1 MELLFNCIN
10 FQSNYIER
18 QDYLLNEDIKVS
30 SSLYDSDNPE
40 IGKQLKA
47 TPKPVKNIGMDLNN
61 EFYSNIIDGV
71 KASSIDIAKIQSFT
85 QASQTRETIYQLLDT
100 MAEDS
105 SIAAILE
112 TYAEDAT
119 ETDDRGNIVWVESDN
134 DDIVKYI
141 TYLLNSIQVN
151 KHIYKWVYSL
161 CKYGDIYI
169 RLYRNSDV
177 DKELFS
183 NIPQTSNSKQLK
195 EALKESINLNVYSK
209 NDKLVHYV
217 EMYPNPADIFELT
230 RFGKT
235 CAYIKVKSNSYSK
248 QTDSLAVSNSY
259 RYSFKSQDIN
269 IYDAM
274 TFVHASIEDNSSR
287 TPEEVEIFLDTD
299 DLNTKSQSYTYTV
312 KRGQSLLY
320 SSFKAWREMMLLQN
334 ALLLNRITK
343 SSVIRIVGVE
353 VGDMPKENVGPHL
366 MSIKS
371 LMEQKS
377 TLDTGNGTAEYTN
390 PGPME
395 NNIYVPTHG
404 GIGNISLQTL
414 GGDVDVKGLSDIDYF
429 TNRLYGAL
437 RVPKQFMGFTDDATG
452 FNGGTSL
459 TIISSRYAKMIKR
472 IQNTIIQAITD
483 IVNIMLID
491 KHLDSYIYKFKIKM
505 LPPTTQEDID
515 RRDNMSTKITIVS
528 DIMNLL
534 SDLPN
539 ESAKLD
545 ILKKLL
551 SGVISDGEILQILS
565 EQKDK
570 LEQADELD
578 MNATDSVADDQEE
591 PKLNSN
597 HPISPSPSKQDLDVN
612 INIPA
617 KDNEPL
623 DNDSPSETES
633 PSNDSADLPSPADLN
648 SGDFTTIQ

>member
-40 IGKQLKA
+40 MGKQLKA
-47 TPKPVKNIGMDLNN
+47 TPKPAKNIGMDLNN
-61 EFYSNIIDGV
+61 EFYSNIINGV
-71 KASSIDIAKIQSFT
+71 KASNIDIAKIQSFT

-119 ETDDRGNIVWVESDN
+119 EADDRGNVVWVESDN

-141 TYLLNSIQVN
+141 TYLLNSIQIN

-177 DKELFS
+177 DKELFN

-209 NDKLVHYV
+209 DDKLVHYV

-235 CAYIKVKSNSYSK
+235 CAYIQVKSSSQYK
-248 QTDSLAVSNSY
+248 QADNLAVSNSY
-259 RYSFKSQDIN
+259 KYSFKSQDIN

-287 TPEEVEIFLDTD
+287 TPEQVEIFLDNND
-299 DLNTKSQSYTYTV
+299 SNTGSQSYTYTV

-404 GIGNISLQTL
+404 GIGSISLQTL

-472 IQNTIIQAITD
+472 IQNTIIQAVTD
-483 IVNIMLID
+483 IINIMLID

-515 RRDNMSTKITIVS
+515 RRDNMSTKINIVS

-534 SDLPN
+534 SDLPD

-570 LEQADELD
+570 LEQTDELD
-578 MNATDSVADDQEE
+578 MNEADDQEE
-591 PKLNSN
+591 PKLNNS
-597 HPISPSPSKQDLDVN
+597 HLISPSHSKQDLDVN
-612 INIPA
+612 IDIP
-617 KDNEPL
+617 KNDTEPL
-623 DNDSPSETES
+623 TNDSSSNTES
-633 PSNDSADLPSPADLN
+633 PSNASADLPSPADLN

>member
-1 MELLFNCIN
+1 
-10 FQSNYIER
+10 
-18 QDYLLNEDIKVS
+18 
-30 SSLYDSDNPE
+30 
-40 IGKQLKA
+40 
-47 TPKPVKNIGMDLNN
+47 MDLNN
-61 EFYSNIIDGV
+61 EFYSNIVNGV

-287 TPEEVEIFLDTD
+287 TPEEVEIFLDTN

-570 LEQADELD
+570 LEEADELD
-578 MNATDSVADDQEE
+578 INVADDQEE
-591 PKLNSN
+591 PKLNNS
-597 HPISPSPSKQDLDVN
+597 HSSSPSHSKQDLDVN

-617 KDNEPL
+617 KDTEPL
-623 DNDSPSETES
+623 SNDSESSTES
-633 PSNDSADLPSPADLN
+633 PANDSADLPSPADLN

>member
-1 MELLFNCIN
+1 MELLFNCIY

-40 IGKQLKA
+40 MGKQLKA
-47 TPKPVKNIGMDLNN
+47 TPKPAKNIGMDLNN
-61 EFYSNIIDGV
+61 EFYSNIINGV
-71 KASSIDIAKIQSFT
+71 KASNIDIAKIQSFT

-119 ETDDRGNIVWVESDN
+119 EADDRGNVVWVESDN

-141 TYLLNSIQVN
+141 TYLLNSIQIN

-177 DKELFS
+177 DKELFN

-209 NDKLVHYV
+209 DDKLVHYV

-235 CAYIKVKSNSYSK
+235 CAYIQVKSSSQYK
-248 QTDSLAVSNSY
+248 QADNLAVSNSY
-259 RYSFKSQDIN
+259 KYSFKSQDIN

-287 TPEEVEIFLDTD
+287 TPEQVEIFLDNND
-299 DLNTKSQSYTYTV
+299 SNTGSQSYTYTV

-320 SSFKAWREMMLLQN
+320 GSFKAWREMMLLQN

-404 GIGNISLQTL
+404 GIGSISLQTL

-483 IVNIMLID
+483 IINIMLID

-515 RRDNMSTKITIVS
+515 RRDNMSTKINIVS

-534 SDLPN
+534 SDLPD

-570 LEQADELD
+570 LEQTDELD
-578 MNATDSVADDQEE
+578 MNEADDQEE
-591 PKLNSN
+591 PKLNNS
-597 HPISPSPSKQDLDVN
+597 HISSPSHSKQDLDVN
-612 INIPA
+612 I
-617 KDNEPL
+617 DNPENDTEPL
-623 DNDSPSETES
+623 TNDSSSNTES

>member
-40 IGKQLKA
+40 MGKQLKA
-47 TPKPVKNIGMDLNN
+47 TPKPAKNIGMDLNN
-61 EFYSNIIDGV
+61 EFYSNIINGV
-71 KASSIDIAKIQSFT
+71 KASNIDIAKIQSFT

-119 ETDDRGNIVWVESDN
+119 EADDRGNVVWVESDN

-141 TYLLNSIQVN
+141 TYLLNSIQIN

-177 DKELFS
+177 DKELFN

-209 NDKLVHYV
+209 DDKLVHYV

-235 CAYIKVKSNSYSK
+235 CAYIQVKSSSQYK
-248 QTDSLAVSNSY
+248 QADNLAVSNSY
-259 RYSFKSQDIN
+259 KYSFKSQDIN

-287 TPEEVEIFLDTD
+287 TPEQVEIFLDNND
-299 DLNTKSQSYTYTV
+299 SNTGSQSYTYTV

-404 GIGNISLQTL
+404 GIGSISLQTL

-472 IQNTIIQAITD
+472 IQNTIIQAVTD
-483 IVNIMLID
+483 IINIMLID

-515 RRDNMSTKITIVS
+515 RRDNMSTKINIVS

-534 SDLPN
+534 SDLPD

-570 LEQADELD
+570 LEQTDELD
-578 MNATDSVADDQEE
+578 MNEADDQEE
-591 PKLNSN
+591 PKLNNS
-597 HPISPSPSKQDLDVN
+597 HLISPSHSKQDLDVN
-612 INIPA
+612 IDIP
-617 KDNEPL
+617 KNDTEPL
-623 DNDSPSETES
+623 TNDSSSNTES

>member
-10 FQSNYIER
+10 LQSNYIER

-40 IGKQLKA
+40 MGKQLKA
-47 TPKPVKNIGMDLNN
+47 TPKPAKNIGMDLNN
-61 EFYSNIIDGV
+61 EFYSNIINGV
-71 KASSIDIAKIQSFT
+71 KASNIDIAKIQSFT

-119 ETDDRGNIVWVESDN
+119 EADDRGNVVWVESDN

-141 TYLLNSIQVN
+141 TYLLNSIQIN

-177 DKELFS
+177 DKELFN
-183 NIPQTSNSKQLK
+183 NIPQTNNSKQLK

-209 NDKLVHYV
+209 DDKLVHYV

-235 CAYIKVKSNSYSK
+235 CAYIQVKSSSQYK
-248 QTDSLAVSNSY
+248 QADNLAVSNSY
-259 RYSFKSQDIN
+259 KYSFKSQDIN

-287 TPEEVEIFLDTD
+287 TPEQVEIFLDNND
-299 DLNTKSQSYTYTV
+299 SNTGSQSYTYTV

-404 GIGNISLQTL
+404 GIGSISLQTL

-472 IQNTIIQAITD
+472 IQNTIIQAVTD
-483 IVNIMLID
+483 IINIMLID

-515 RRDNMSTKITIVS
+515 RRDNMSTKINIVS

-534 SDLPN
+534 SDLPD

-570 LEQADELD
+570 LEQTDELD
-578 MNATDSVADDQEE
+578 MNEADDQEE
-591 PKLNSN
+591 PKLNNS
-597 HPISPSPSKQDLDVN
+597 HLISPSHSKQDLDVN
-612 INIPA
+612 IDIP
-617 KDNEPL
+617 KNDTEPL
-623 DNDSPSETES
+623 TNDSSSNTES

>member
-10 FQSNYIER
+10 LQSNYIER

-40 IGKQLKA
+40 MGKQLKA

-61 EFYSNIIDGV
+61 EFYSNIVNGV
-71 KASSIDIAKIQSFT
+71 KASNIDIAKIQSFT

-119 ETDDRGNIVWVESDN
+119 EADDRGNVVWVESDN

-141 TYLLNSIQVN
+141 TYLLNSIQIN

-177 DKELFS
+177 DKELFN

-209 NDKLVHYV
+209 DDKLVHYV

-235 CAYIKVKSNSYSK
+235 CAYIQVKSSSQYK
-248 QTDSLAVSNSY
+248 QADNLAVSNSY
-259 RYSFKSQDIN
+259 KYSFKSQDIN

-287 TPEEVEIFLDTD
+287 TPEQVEIFLDNND
-299 DLNTKSQSYTYTV
+299 SNTGSQSYTYTV

-483 IVNIMLID
+483 IINIMLID

-515 RRDNMSTKITIVS
+515 RRDNMSTKINIVS

-534 SDLPN
+534 SDLPD

-570 LEQADELD
+570 LEQTDELD
-578 MNATDSVADDQEE
+578 MNVADDQEE
-591 PKLNSN
+591 PKLNNS
-597 HPISPSPSKQDLDVN
+597 HLISPSHSKQDLDVN
-612 INIPA
+612 I
-617 KDNEPL
+617 DNPENDTEPL
-623 DNDSPSETES
+623 TNDSSSNTES

>member
-40 IGKQLKA
+40 MGKQLEA

-61 EFYSNIIDGV
+61 EFYSNIVNGV

-119 ETDDRGNIVWVESDN
+119 EADDRGNIVWVESDN

-230 RFGKT
+230 QFGKT
-235 CAYIKVKSNSYSK
+235 CAYIKVNSHSYSK

-274 TFVHASIEDNSSR
+274 TFVHASIDDNSSR

-299 DLNTKSQSYTYTV
+299 DLNTKGQVYTYTV

-483 IVNIMLID
+483 IVNIMLMD

-515 RRDNMSTKITIVS
+515 RRNNMSTKINIVS

-551 SGVISDGEILQILS
+551 SGIISDGEILQILS

-578 MNATDSVADDQEE
+578 MSVSDDQEE
-591 PKLNSN
+591 PKLNNS
-597 HPISPSPSKQDLDVN
+597 HLSSPSHSKQDLDVN

-623 DNDSPSETES
+623 NNDSSSGTES
-633 PSNDSADLPSPADLN
+633 PSDESADLPSPADLN

>member
-40 IGKQLKA
+40 MGKQLKA

-61 EFYSNIIDGV
+61 EFYSNIVNGV

-119 ETDDRGNIVWVESDN
+119 EADDRGNIVWVESDN

-177 DKELFS
+177 DKELFN

-209 NDKLVHYV
+209 DDKLVHYV

-235 CAYIKVKSNSYSK
+235 CAYIQVKSSSQYK
-248 QTDSLAVSNSY
+248 QADNLAVSNSY
-259 RYSFKSQDIN
+259 KYSFKSQDIN

-287 TPEEVEIFLDTD
+287 TPEQVEIFLDNND
-299 DLNTKSQSYTYTV
+299 SNTGSQSYTYTV

-483 IVNIMLID
+483 IINIMLID

-515 RRDNMSTKITIVS
+515 RRDNMSTKINIVS

-534 SDLPN
+534 SDLPD

-578 MNATDSVADDQEE
+578 MNVADDQEE
-591 PKLNSN
+591 SKLNNS
-597 HPISPSPSKQDLDVN
+597 HISSPSHSKQDLDVN
-612 INIPA
+612 IDIPA
-617 KDNEPL
+617 NDTEPL
-623 DNDSPSETES
+623 TNDSSSSAES
-633 PSNDSADLPSPADLN
+633 PSNDSTDLPSPADLN

>member
-1 MELLFNCIN
+1 M
-10 FQSNYIER
+10 
-18 QDYLLNEDIKVS
+18 
-30 SSLYDSDNPE
+30 
-40 IGKQLKA
+40 GKQLKA

-61 EFYSNIIDGV
+61 EFYSNIVNGV

-119 ETDDRGNIVWVESDN
+119 EADDRGNIVWVESDN

-141 TYLLNSIQVN
+141 TYLLNSIQIN

-177 DKELFS
+177 DKELFN

-209 NDKLVHYV
+209 NDNLVHYV

-259 RYSFKSQDIN
+259 RYSFKSQDID

-287 TPEEVEIFLDTD
+287 TPEEVEIFLDTN
-299 DLNTKSQSYTYTV
+299 DLNTKGQSYTYTV

-515 RRDNMSTKITIVS
+515 RRDNMSTKINIVS

-570 LEQADELD
+570 LEEADELD
-578 MNATDSVADDQEE
+578 INLTDDQEE
-591 PKLNSN
+591 PKLNSS
-597 HPISPSPSKQDLDVN
+597 HLSSPSHPKQDLDVN
-612 INIPA
+612 VNIPA
-617 KDNEPL
+617 KDTEPL
-623 DNDSPSETES
+623 SNDIASSTQSPA
-633 PSNDSADLPSPADLN
+633 NDSADLPSPADLN

>member
-40 IGKQLKA
+40 MGKQLKA

-61 EFYSNIIDGV
+61 EFYSNIINGV
-71 KASSIDIAKIQSFT
+71 KASNIDIAKIQSFT

-119 ETDDRGNIVWVESDN
+119 EADDRGNVVWVESDN

-141 TYLLNSIQVN
+141 TYLLNSIQIN

-177 DKELFS
+177 DKELFN

-209 NDKLVHYV
+209 DDKLVHYV

-235 CAYIKVKSNSYSK
+235 CAYIQVKSSSQYK
-248 QTDSLAVSNSY
+248 QADNLAVSNSY
-259 RYSFKSQDIN
+259 KYSFKSQDIN

-366 MSIKS
+366 MNIKS

-404 GIGNISLQTL
+404 GIGSISLQTL

-483 IVNIMLID
+483 IINIMLID

-515 RRDNMSTKITIVS
+515 RRDNMSTKINIVS

-534 SDLPN
+534 SDLPD

-565 EQKDK
+565 EQKEK

-578 MNATDSVADDQEE
+578 MNVADDQEE
-591 PKLNSN
+591 PKLNNS
-597 HPISPSPSKQDLDVN
+597 HLISPSHSKQDLDVN
-612 INIPA
+612 I
-617 KDNEPL
+617 DNPENDTEPL
-623 DNDSPSETES
+623 TNDSSSNTES

>member
-61 EFYSNIIDGV
+61 EFYSNIVNGV
-71 KASSIDIAKIQSFT
+71 EASSIDIAKIQSFT

-134 DDIVKYI
+134 ADIVKYI

-183 NIPQTSNSKQLK
+183 SIPQTSNSKQLK

-287 TPEEVEIFLDTD
+287 TPEEVEIFLDTN

-570 LEQADELD
+570 LEEADELD
-578 MNATDSVADDQEE
+578 INVADDQEE
-591 PKLNSN
+591 PKLNNS
-597 HPISPSPSKQDLDVN
+597 HSSSPSHSKQDLDVN

-617 KDNEPL
+617 KDTEPL
-623 DNDSPSETES
+623 SNDSESSTES
-633 PSNDSADLPSPADLN
+633 PANDSADLPSPADLN

>member
-1 MELLFNCIN
+1 M
-10 FQSNYIER
+10 
-18 QDYLLNEDIKVS
+18 
-30 SSLYDSDNPE
+30 
-40 IGKQLKA
+40 GKQLKA

-61 EFYSNIIDGV
+61 EFYSNIINGV

-85 QASQTRETIYQLLDT
+85 QTSQTRETIYQLLDT

-119 ETDDRGNIVWVESDN
+119 EANDQGDIVWVESD
-134 DDIVKYI
+134 DDNIVKYI
-141 TYLLNSIQVN
+141 TYLLNSIQIN
-151 KHIYKWVYSL
+151 KHVYRWTYSL
-161 CKYGDIYI
+161 CKYGDVYI
-169 RLYRNSDV
+169 RLYRSSDV
-177 DKELFS
+177 DKELFDD
-183 NIPQTSNSKQLK
+183 NILSGNTKALK
-195 EALKESINLNVYSK
+195 EAINLNVYSK
-209 NDKLVHYV
+209 EDKLVHYV

-235 CAYIKVKSNSYSK
+235 CAYIKVKSNNYNK
-248 QTDSLAVSNSY
+248 NIDSLAVTNSY
-259 RYSFKSQDIN
+259 KYSFKSQDID

-274 TFVHASIEDNSSR
+274 TFVHGTIEDNSSR
-287 TPEEVEIFLDTD
+287 VPEEVEIFLDTN
-299 DLNTKSQSYTYTV
+299 DLNTKSQSCTYTV

-320 SSFKAWREMMLLQN
+320 SSFKAWREMMLLEN

-366 MSIKS
+366 MNIKS

-377 TLDTGNGTAEYTN
+377 TLDTNVGTAEYTN

-395 NNIYVPTHG
+395 NNIYVPTHSG
-404 GIGNISLQTL
+404 VGTISLQTL
-414 GGDVDVKGLSDIDYF
+414 GGDVDVKGLADIDYF

-472 IQNTIIQAITD
+472 IQNAIIQLVTD
-483 IVNIMLID
+483 IINIMLIN

-515 RRDNMSTKITIVS
+515 RRDNMSTKINIVS

-534 SDLPN
+534 SELPD
-539 ESAKLD
+539 ESAKLTVLKNLLSNVITDGD
-545 ILKKLL
+545 ILQVLTDQ
-551 SGVISDGEILQILS
+551 IEILKQQNSLDTQVDLNNSDEHTPVSKHSSPSTKQDIDVDVNVPAQNTQPSQDNSSSEILS
-565 EQKDK
+565 NTEG
-570 LEQADELD
+570 
-578 MNATDSVADDQEE
+578 TSEE
-591 PKLNSN
+591 
-597 HPISPSPSKQDLDVN
+597 D
-612 INIPA
+612 
-617 KDNEPL
+617 
-623 DNDSPSETES
+623 T
-633 PSNDSADLPSPADLN
+633 LPSPADLN

>member
-40 IGKQLKA
+40 MGKQLKA
-47 TPKPVKNIGMDLNN
+47 TPKPPKNIGMDLNN
-61 EFYSNIIDGV
+61 EFYSNIVNGV
-71 KASSIDIAKIQSFT
+71 KASNIDIAKIQSFT
-85 QASQTRETIYQLLDT
+85 QVSQTRETIYQLLDT

-119 ETDDRGNIVWVESDN
+119 EADDRGNVVWVESDN

-141 TYLLNSIQVN
+141 TYLLNSIQIN

-177 DKELFS
+177 DKELFN

-209 NDKLVHYV
+209 DDKLVHYV

-235 CAYIKVKSNSYSK
+235 CAYIQVKSSSQYK
-248 QTDSLAVSNSY
+248 QADNLAVSNSY
-259 RYSFKSQDIN
+259 KYSFKSQDIN

-287 TPEEVEIFLDTD
+287 TPEQVEIFLDNND
-299 DLNTKSQSYTYTV
+299 SNTGSQSYTYTV

-377 TLDTGNGTAEYTN
+377 TLDTGNGTADYTN

-404 GIGNISLQTL
+404 GIGSISLQTL

-483 IVNIMLID
+483 IINIMLID

-515 RRDNMSTKITIVS
+515 RRDNMSTKINIVS

-534 SDLPN
+534 SDLPD

-570 LEQADELD
+570 LEQTDELD
-578 MNATDSVADDQEE
+578 MNVADDQEE
-591 PKLNSN
+591 PKLNNS
-597 HPISPSPSKQDLDVN
+597 HLISPSHSKQDLDVN
-612 INIPA
+612 I
-617 KDNEPL
+617 DNPENDTEPL
-623 DNDSPSETES
+623 TNDSSSNTES

>member
-10 FQSNYIER
+10 LQSNYIER
-18 QDYLLNEDIKVS
+18 QDYLLNEDTKVS

-40 IGKQLKA
+40 MGKQLKA
-47 TPKPVKNIGMDLNN
+47 TPKPAKNIGMDLNN
-61 EFYSNIIDGV
+61 EFYSNIINGV

-119 ETDDRGNIVWVESDN
+119 EADDRGNVVWVESDN

-141 TYLLNSIQVN
+141 TYLLNSIQIN

-177 DKELFS
+177 DKELFN

-209 NDKLVHYV
+209 DDKLVHYV

-235 CAYIKVKSNSYSK
+235 CAYIQVKSSSQYK
-248 QTDSLAVSNSY
+248 QADNLAVSNSY
-259 RYSFKSQDIN
+259 KYSFKSQDIN

-287 TPEEVEIFLDTD
+287 TPEQVEIFLDNND
-299 DLNTKSQSYTYTV
+299 SNTGSQSYTYTV

-353 VGDMPKENVGPHL
+353 VGAMPKENVGPHL

-377 TLDTGNGTAEYTN
+377 TLDTGNGIAEYTN

-404 GIGNISLQTL
+404 GIGTISLQTL

-483 IVNIMLID
+483 IINIMLID

-515 RRDNMSTKITIVS
+515 RRDNMSTKINIVS

-534 SDLPN
+534 SDLPD

-570 LEQADELD
+570 LEQTDELD
-578 MNATDSVADDQEE
+578 MNEADDQEE
-591 PKLNSN
+591 PKLNNS
-597 HPISPSPSKQDLDVN
+597 HLISPSHSKQDLDVN
-612 INIPA
+612 IDIP
-617 KDNEPL
+617 KNDTEPL
-623 DNDSPSETES
+623 TNDSSSNTES

>member
-1 MELLFNCIN
+1 MELLFNCIK

-40 IGKQLKA
+40 MGKQLKA
-47 TPKPVKNIGMDLNN
+47 TPKPAKNIGMDLNN
-61 EFYSNIIDGV
+61 EFYSNIINGV
-71 KASSIDIAKIQSFT
+71 KASNIDIAKIQSFT

-119 ETDDRGNIVWVESDN
+119 EADDRGNIVWVESDN

-177 DKELFS
+177 DKELFN

-209 NDKLVHYV
+209 DDKLVHYV

-235 CAYIKVKSNSYSK
+235 CAYIQVKSSSQYK
-248 QTDSLAVSNSY
+248 QADNLAVSNSY
-259 RYSFKSQDIN
+259 KYSFKSQDIN

-287 TPEEVEIFLDTD
+287 TPEQVEIFLDNND
-299 DLNTKSQSYTYTV
+299 SNTGSQSYTYTV

-472 IQNTIIQAITD
+472 IQNTIIQAVTD
-483 IVNIMLID
+483 IINIMLID

-515 RRDNMSTKITIVS
+515 RRDNMSTKINIVS

-534 SDLPN
+534 SDLPD
-539 ESAKLD
+539 EGAKLD

-578 MNATDSVADDQEE
+578 MNVADDQEE
-591 PKLNSN
+591 SKLNNS
-597 HPISPSPSKQDLDVN
+597 HLSSPSHSKQDLDVN
-612 INIPA
+612 IDIPA
-617 KDNEPL
+617 NDTEPL
-623 DNDSPSETES
+623 TNDSSSSTES

>member
-40 IGKQLKA
+40 MGKQLKA

-61 EFYSNIIDGV
+61 EFYSNIVNGV

-119 ETDDRGNIVWVESDN
+119 EADDRGNIVWVESDN

-177 DKELFS
+177 DKELFN

-209 NDKLVHYV
+209 DDKLVHYV

-235 CAYIKVKSNSYSK
+235 CAYIQVKSSSQYK
-248 QTDSLAVSNSY
+248 QADNLAVSNSY
-259 RYSFKSQDIN
+259 KYSFKSQDIN

-287 TPEEVEIFLDTD
+287 TPEEVEIFLDTN

-366 MSIKS
+366 MNIKS

-404 GIGNISLQTL
+404 GIGSISLQTL

-483 IVNIMLID
+483 IINIMLID

-515 RRDNMSTKITIVS
+515 RRDNMSTKINIVS

-534 SDLPN
+534 SDLPD
-539 ESAKLD
+539 EGAKLD

-578 MNATDSVADDQEE
+578 MNVTDDQEE
-591 PKLNSN
+591 SKLNNS
-597 HPISPSPSKQDLDVN
+597 HISSPSHSKQDLDVN
-612 INIPA
+612 IDIPA
-617 KDNEPL
+617 NDTEPL
-623 DNDSPSETES
+623 TNDSSSSTES
-633 PSNDSADLPSPADLN
+633 PSNDSDDLPSPADLN

>member
-1 MELLFNCIN
+1 MELLFNCIK

-40 IGKQLKA
+40 MGKQLKA
-47 TPKPVKNIGMDLNN
+47 TPKPAKNIGMDLNN
-61 EFYSNIIDGV
+61 EFYSNIINGV
-71 KASSIDIAKIQSFT
+71 KASNIDIAKIQSFT

-119 ETDDRGNIVWVESDN
+119 EADDQGNVVWVESDN

-141 TYLLNSIQVN
+141 TYLLNSIQIN

-177 DKELFS
+177 DKELFN

-209 NDKLVHYV
+209 DDKLVHYV

-235 CAYIKVKSNSYSK
+235 CAYIQVKSSSQYK
-248 QTDSLAVSNSY
+248 QADNLAVSNSY
-259 RYSFKSQDIN
+259 KYSFKSQDIN

-287 TPEEVEIFLDTD
+287 TPEQVEIFLDNND
-299 DLNTKSQSYTYTV
+299 SNTGSQSYTYTV

-353 VGDMPKENVGPHL
+353 VGNMPKENVGPHL

-377 TLDTGNGTAEYTN
+377 TLDTGNGIAEYTN

-414 GGDVDVKGLSDIDYF
+414 GGDVDVKGLADIDYF

-472 IQNTIIQAITD
+472 IQNTIIQAVTD
-483 IVNIMLID
+483 IINIMLID

-515 RRDNMSTKITIVS
+515 RRDNMSTKINIVS

-534 SDLPN
+534 SDLPD

-570 LEQADELD
+570 LEQTDELD
-578 MNATDSVADDQEE
+578 MNEADDQEE
-591 PKLNSN
+591 PKLNNS
-597 HPISPSPSKQDLDVN
+597 HISSPSHSKQDLDVN
-612 INIPA
+612 IDIPA
-617 KDNEPL
+617 NDTEPL
-623 DNDSPSETES
+623 TNDSSSNTES

>member
-1 MELLFNCIN
+1 MELLFNCIY

-18 QDYLLNEDIKVS
+18 QNYLLNEDIKVS

-40 IGKQLKA
+40 MGKQLKA

-61 EFYSNIIDGV
+61 EFYSNIVNGV

-119 ETDDRGNIVWVESDN
+119 EADDRGNVVWVESDN

-177 DKELFS
+177 DKELFN

-235 CAYIKVKSNSYSK
+235 CAYIQVKSSSQYK
-248 QTDSLAVSNSY
+248 QADNLAVSNSY
-259 RYSFKSQDIN
+259 KYSFKSQDIN

-287 TPEEVEIFLDTD
+287 TPEQVEIFLDNND
-299 DLNTKSQSYTYTV
+299 SNTGSQSYTYTV

-404 GIGNISLQTL
+404 GIGSISLQTL

-483 IVNIMLID
+483 IINIMLID

-515 RRDNMSTKITIVS
+515 RRDNMSTKINIVS

-534 SDLPN
+534 SDLPD

-551 SGVISDGEILQILS
+551 SGVISDGDILQILS

-570 LEQADELD
+570 LEQTDELG
-578 MNATDSVADDQEE
+578 MNVADDQEE
-591 PKLNSN
+591 PKLNNS
-597 HPISPSPSKQDLDVN
+597 HLISPSHSKQDLDVN
-612 INIPA
+612 I
-617 KDNEPL
+617 DNPENDTEPL
-623 DNDSPSETES
+623 TNDSSSNTES

>member
-1 MELLFNCIN
+1 MELLFNCIYL
-10 FQSNYIER
+10 QSNYIER

-40 IGKQLKA
+40 MGKQLKA

-61 EFYSNIIDGV
+61 EFYSNIVNGV
-71 KASSIDIAKIQSFT
+71 KASNIDIAKIQSFT

-119 ETDDRGNIVWVESDN
+119 EADDRGNVVWVESDN

-141 TYLLNSIQVN
+141 TYLLNSIQIN

-177 DKELFS
+177 DKELFN

-209 NDKLVHYV
+209 DDKLVHYV

-235 CAYIKVKSNSYSK
+235 CAYIQVKSSSQYK
-248 QTDSLAVSNSY
+248 QADNLAVSNSY
-259 RYSFKSQDIN
+259 KYSFKSQDIN

-377 TLDTGNGTAEYTN
+377 TLDTGNGTADYTN

-404 GIGNISLQTL
+404 GIGSISLQTL

-483 IVNIMLID
+483 IINIMLID

-515 RRDNMSTKITIVS
+515 RRDNMSTKINIVS

-534 SDLPN
+534 SDLPD

-570 LEQADELD
+570 LEQTDELD
-578 MNATDSVADDQEE
+578 MNVADDQEE
-591 PKLNSN
+591 PKLNNS
-597 HPISPSPSKQDLDVN
+597 HLISPSHSKQDLDVN
-612 INIPA
+612 I
-617 KDNEPL
+617 DNPENDTEPL
-623 DNDSPSETES
+623 TNDSSSNTES